1 MSKVTGTWREKIQYT
16 TACLAFLSGQILT
29 WVQYL
34 QQGEISTGVLGFVA
48 QTLVYSA
55 SIYGVSIYIQGKF
68 GQIISKIK
76 NNYKTLLNAICGLL
90 IAFCLASGIFYH
102 NKANRLSEELKMA
115 NNNIEAYQD
124 ALSGAQQASGVL
136 RLDMKKL
143 KDYNDKLVQQL
154 DSVRKVEKLKSKEIQ
169 VAATQKQIINVNKS
183 KGVGGDIMTIL
194 KDSVYKDSLQYN
206 DLTKVYYTIGKDSVN
221 IKLDVQNT
229 QYLYIYKHRE
239 YKNKKNFFKRLIT
252 FDWKKK
258 DVYKYRIHNTNDIL
272 KEDSIRIIEAI

>member
-1 MSKVTGTWREKIQYT
+1 MLMQ
-16 TACLAFLSGQILT
+16 QILN
-29 WVQYL
+29 
-34 QQGEISTGVLGFVA
+34 
-48 QTLVYSA
+48 
-55 SIYGVSIYIQGKF
+55 
-68 GQIISKIK
+68 KIK
-76 NNYKTLLNAICGLL
+76 NNYKTLLNAIAGLL

-136 RLDMKKL
+136 RLDVKKL
-143 KDYNDKLVQQL
+143 SEYNDKLVQQI
-154 DSVRKVEKLKSKEIQ
+154 DSIRKIQKVKKNEIQ
-169 VAATQKQIINVNKS
+169 VAATQKQILNVNKS
-183 KGVGGDIMTIL
+183 KGVGGDIITII
-194 KDSVYKDSLQYN
+194 KDSTYKDSLQYN
-206 DLTKVYYTIGKDSVN
+206 PLTKVYYTIGKDSVN

-258 DVYKYRIHNTNDIL
+258 DVYKYKIHNTNDIL

>member
-1 MSKVTGTWREKIQYT
+1 MQ
-16 TACLAFLSGQILT
+16 QIL
-29 WVQYL
+29 
-34 QQGEISTGVLGFVA
+34 
-48 QTLVYSA
+48 
-55 SIYGVSIYIQGKF
+55 
-68 GQIISKIK
+68 SKIK

-90 IAFCLASGIFYH
+90 IAFCVASGILYH
-102 NKANRLSEELKMA
+102 NKANRLSQELKMA

-124 ALSGAQQASGVL
+124 ALIGTQQASGVL

-154 DSVRKVEKLKSKEIQ
+154 DSVRKTEKLKSKEIQ

-183 KGVGGDIMTIL
+183 KGVGGDIITIL

-206 DLTKVYYTIGKDSVN
+206 NLTKVYYTIGKDSVN

-229 QYLYIYKHRE
+229 QYLYVYKHRE

-258 DVYKYRIHNTNDIL
+258 DVYKYKIRNTNDIL

>member
-1 MSKVTGTWREKIQYT
+1 MLMQ
-16 TACLAFLSGQILT
+16 QILN
-29 WVQYL
+29 
-34 QQGEISTGVLGFVA
+34 
-48 QTLVYSA
+48 
-55 SIYGVSIYIQGKF
+55 
-68 GQIISKIK
+68 KIK

-90 IAFCLASGIFYH
+90 IAFCVVSGIFYN
-102 NKANRLSEELKMA
+102 NKANRLSQELKMA

-124 ALSGAQQASGVL
+124 ALNGAQQASGVL

-143 KDYNDKLVQQL
+143 KNYNDKLVQQL
-154 DSVRKVEKLKSKEIQ
+154 DSVRKTEQLKSKEIQ

-183 KGVGGDIMTIL
+183 KGVGGDIITIL

-206 DLTKVYYTIGKDSVN
+206 NLTKVYYTIGKDSVS

-229 QYLYIYKHRE
+229 QYLYVYKHRE

-258 DVYKYRIHNTNDIL
+258 DVYKYKIHNTNDIL

>member
-1 MSKVTGTWREKIQYT
+1 MKQLIQT
-16 TACLAFLSGQILT
+16 
-29 WVQYL
+29 
-34 QQGEISTGVLGFVA
+34 
-48 QTLVYSA
+48 
-55 SIYGVSIYIQGKF
+55 
-68 GQIISKIK
+68 IK
-76 NNYKTLLNAICGLL
+76 KKCKLLLNAVLGLL
-90 IAFCLASGIFYH
+90 VAFCLASGIFYH
-102 NKANRLSEELKMA
+102 NKANRLSDELKMA

-124 ALSGAQQASGVL
+124 ALNGTQQASGVL

-143 KDYNDKLVQQL
+143 KNYNDKLVQQL
-154 DSVRKVEKLKSKEIQ
+154 DSVRKVEKLKNKEVQ

-183 KGVGGDIMTIL
+183 KGVGGDIITIL

-258 DVYKYRIHNTNDIL
+258 DVYKYKIHNTNDIL

>member
-1 MSKVTGTWREKIQYT
+1 MQ
-16 TACLAFLSGQILT
+16 QIL
-29 WVQYL
+29 
-34 QQGEISTGVLGFVA
+34 
-48 QTLVYSA
+48 
-55 SIYGVSIYIQGKF
+55 
-68 GQIISKIK
+68 SKIK
-76 NNYKTLLNAICGLL
+76 NNYKTLLNAICWLL
-90 IAFCLASGIFYH
+90 IAFCVVSGIFYH
-102 NKANRLSEELKMA
+102 NKANRLSQELKMA

-154 DSVRKVEKLKSKEIQ
+154 DSVRKTEKLKSKEIQ

-183 KGVGGDIMTIL
+183 KEVGGDIITIL

-206 DLTKVYYTIGKDSVN
+206 NLTKVYYTIGKDSVN

-229 QYLYIYKHRE
+229 QYLYVYKHRE

-258 DVYKYRIHNTNDIL
+258 DVYKYKIRNTNDIL

>member
-1 MSKVTGTWREKIQYT
+1 MQ
-16 TACLAFLSGQILT
+16 QIL
-29 WVQYL
+29 
-34 QQGEISTGVLGFVA
+34 
-48 QTLVYSA
+48 
-55 SIYGVSIYIQGKF
+55 
-68 GQIISKIK
+68 SKIK

-90 IAFCLASGIFYH
+90 IAFFVTSGIFYH
-102 NKANRLSEELKMA
+102 NKANRLSQELKMA

-124 ALSGAQQASGVL
+124 ALNGAQQASGVL

-143 KDYNDKLVQQL
+143 KDYNDKLVQQI
-154 DSVRKVEKLKSKEIQ
+154 DSIRKTEKLKSKEIQ

-183 KGVGGDIMTIL
+183 KGVGGDIITIL

-206 DLTKVYYTIGKDSVN
+206 NLTKVYYTICKDSVN

-229 QYLYIYKHRE
+229 QYLYVYKHRE

-258 DVYKYRIHNTNDIL
+258 DVYKYKIHNTNDIL
-272 KEDSIRIIEAI
+272 KEDSIRIIEVI

>member
-1 MSKVTGTWREKIQYT
+1 MQW
-16 TACLAFLSGQILT
+16 ILN
-29 WVQYL
+29 
-34 QQGEISTGVLGFVA
+34 
-48 QTLVYSA
+48 
-55 SIYGVSIYIQGKF
+55 
-68 GQIISKIK
+68 KIK
-76 NNYKTLLNAICGLL
+76 NNYKTLLNAIAGLL
-90 IAFCLASGIFYH
+90 IAFFIASGIFYH
-102 NKANRLSEELKMA
+102 NKANRLSQELKMA

-183 KGVGGDIMTIL
+183 KGVWGDIITIL

-206 DLTKVYYTIGKDSVN
+206 NLTKVYYTIGKDSVN

-229 QYLYIYKHRE
+229 QYLYVYKHRE
-239 YKNKKNFFKRLIT
+239 YKTKKNFFKRLIT

-258 DVYKYRIHNTNDIL
+258 DVYKYKIHNTNDIL